1 MLGGLE
7 RYKDSPILKKLLS
20 RKGQFVR
27 IIYSR
32 PLKLRASLQNCGVEI
47 IKQTEIT
54 VRCGL
59 NYENRTETIVGRRTG
74 ELPAKNAGLRGE
86 EWIVPN
92 YVMRST
98 TNNNL
103 LFRFYASDYN
113 ACPFVSY
120 LYDGA
125 PMKREEV
132 EPLVLKGE
140 TDETIKPVF
149 NIKLDSIKVVK

>member
-20 RKGQFVR
+20 RRGQFCR

-32 PLKLRASLQNCGVEI
+32 PLKLRASLQGCGVEI

-59 NYENRTETIVGRRTG
+59 NYEHLNEIKEKRLTG
-74 ELPAKNAGLRGE
+74 ELLPESCGLRGAS
-86 EWIVPN
+86 WVIPH
-92 YVMRST
+92 YVMKSQA
-98 TNNNL
+98 NNNL

-113 ACPFVSY
+113 SCAFVNY
-120 LYDGA
+120 FYDGIT
-125 PMKREEV
+125 MKREEV